1 MRICTSNILPDPTHR
16 GPNPVSAARHL
27 EQQMDDPNSLL
38 LRGVLTR
45 FAASTHITSSFAT
58 HMFTIGKPPN
68 VPYTMSAH
76 ALCGEYTLRSC
87 LLTCLQCVAVCCSVL
102 QCAAVCCS
110 VLQCVAVC
118 CSRSCLLICAVGNG
132 DSSMI
137 IVVVLFELHT
147 RCPSC
152 APRRVREFTNSS
164 CCSVLKYV
172 AGLLQCFVVCCSV
185 LQCLEKSL
193 ARMRSA
199 ARDNLTN
206 VL

>member
-16 GPNPVSAARHL
+16 GPDPVSAARHL

-45 FAASTHITSSFAT
+45 FAASTHITSSFAS

-76 ALCGEYTLRSC
+76 ALCGEYTHRSW
-87 LLTCLQCVAVCCSVL
+87 LLP
-102 QCAAVCCS
+102 
-110 VLQCVAVC
+110 
-118 CSRSCLLICAVGNG
+118 CAVGNG
-132 DSSMI
+132 GSSMI

-193 ARMRSA
+193 ARMRCA
-199 ARDNLTN
+199 ARDNLTS